1 MSRAGESSVR
11 TVDTLVIG
19 GGQSALATAYFLRR
33 WQVDHV
39 LLDDQPEAGGAWQR
53 AWPSLRLFSPAQW
66 SSLPGWP
73 MPGGERHYPSRD
85 EVVAYLRAYETRYG
99 VPVERPVRVERVV
112 REPGGSALQV
122 ETDRGA
128 WSAKTVISATG
139 SWRSPHIPAYPGQA
153 LFRGRQ
159 WHSADYRDVGD
170 LRGARVLVIGGGNS
184 GAQIFAELSSMCDAT
199 WVTLAP
205 PEYLPDDVDGRVLF
219 EQATARWQASQ
230 RGLPDPFPDSGLG
243 RIVMVPPVR
252 EARERGVL
260 KAVRPFERFVDDGV
274 VWTDGTRTQV
284 DAVIWC
290 TGFRPA
296 LGHLAGLGLTDD
308 DGRIRVDG
316 TRAIDEPRLWLV
328 GYGEWTG
335 YASATLIG
343 VMRSARATVQEVVT
357 RLEQGTSRTTQNQR
371 GGVAG

>member
-1 MSRAGESSVR
+1 MR

-33 WQVDHV
+33 WQVDYV

-85 EVVAYLRAYETRYG
+85 EVVAYLKAYEARYG

-112 REPGGSALQV
+112 REPGGSALRV

-128 WSAKTVISATG
+128 WLAKTVISATG
-139 SWRSPHIPAYPGQA
+139 SWRSPYIPAYPGHG

-159 WHSADYRDVGD
+159 LHSADYRDVGD

-184 GAQIFAELSSMCDAT
+184 GAQIFAELSSTCDAT

-219 EQATARWQASQ
+219 EQATARWQARQ

-252 EARERGVL
+252 EARDRGVL
-260 KAVRPFERFVDDGV
+260 NAVRPFERFVDDGV
-274 VWTDGTRTQV
+274 VWADGTHTRV

-343 VMRSARATVQEVVT
+343 VMRSARATVQDVVAC
-357 RLEQGTSRTTQNQR
+357 LAQGAARTTQNQR